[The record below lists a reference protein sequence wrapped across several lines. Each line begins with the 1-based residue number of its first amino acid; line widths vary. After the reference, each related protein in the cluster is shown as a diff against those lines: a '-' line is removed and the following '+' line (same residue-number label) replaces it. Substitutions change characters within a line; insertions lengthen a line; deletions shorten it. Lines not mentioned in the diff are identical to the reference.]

1 MHYGVVRGG
10 LEVSLAISLL
20 ASDGTRVDV
29 DFAVD
34 TGFTEEMTLPPD
46 IIDQLKMPTYRQFE
60 LTMADGTVYN
70 GRTYVGRLS
79 WHGRTRSIEVIS
91 VDADPLVGMKLLA
104 GSNLSIDA
112 EPGGTV
118 TITEL
123 PAR

>member
-1 MHYGVVRGG
+1 MHHGVVRGG
-10 LEVSLAISLL
+10 LEVSLALSLV

-46 IIDQLKMPTYRQFE
+46 IIDQLNLPTYRQLT
-60 LTMADGTVYN
+60 LTMADGTLYD

-91 VDADPLVGMKLLA
+91 VDADPLVGMRLLA